1 MKRIGTLFMLLMMLC
16 TSFCPAAAEETG
28 SPYSVQNKSVY
39 DTASN
44 DTVIDVPGA
53 GRDRA
58 LPYLSKRW

>member
-16 TSFCPAAAEETG
+16 TSFCPAAAEKTG

-39 DTASN
+39 DTASS

-53 GRDRA
+53 GRD
-58 LPYLSKRW
+58 